1 MFTTEARLCWNECR
15 REGLRIDFIFMQNL
29 CGCLRGF
36 ASLRS
41 HSNRLCILVALLLSL
56 TSISVQA
63 DAELVKITTD
73 PQSNVVSIPEDFLG
87 FGYETSAVAQA
98 GYFTDQN
105 RALVQLYRN
114 LSHQGLIRIGGNIS
128 DHTRF
133 EPGGVA
139 TVNPEERVTI
149 INETS
154 LKNLASFARATG
166 WKVMWGLN
174 LGTGSKEQAVQEAV
188 AVDSALGANLQ
199 SFEIGNEVDLMRR
212 YARDFDAYHAAYT
225 DYKAAIR
232 ARLPHAVFSGPD
244 VAGNFSFVEK
254 FVAPE
259 AGDMKLATH
268 HYYRGG
274 ASSPRATLQ
283 TLLTRDEG
291 FDLRLDALHTLCTK
305 HHLDYRINEV
315 NSFSGGGKPG
325 VSDTFGSALWC
336 LDYMFDLASHGCS
349 GVNMETDINQHAFIS
364 HYSPIVHDT
373 NGHCTARP
381 EYYAMLAFAMVG
393 HGRLVKTTL
402 PKSDINCVAYSTQ
415 SNDASWVIVINKDFA
430 KDAQVEFELNGRGG
444 AAKLYRLMAPSI
456 DAKDHVTL
464 AGSFVADDG
473 TWTPGN
479 AENVRPTDGRLE
491 IHLPHS
497 SAALIRIDRSSRPT
511 AKPAGR

>member
-1 MFTTEARLCWNECR
+1 MATIKCR
-15 REGLRIDFIFMQNL
+15 HIAFVLFF
-29 CGCLRGF
+29 
-36 ASLRS
+36 
-41 HSNRLCILVALLLSL
+41 ILVLIPAV
-56 TSISVQA
+56 TRAQERI
-63 DAELVKITTD
+63 KITIN
-73 PQSNVVSIPEDFLG
+73 PQSTTATIPEDFLG
-87 FGYETSAVAQA
+87 LGYETSAVAQN
-98 GYFTDQN
+98 GYFTDKN
-105 RALVQLYRN
+105 RTLIQLYRN
-114 LSHQGLIRIGGNIS
+114 LSHRGLIRIGGNIS

-133 EPGGVA
+133 KPNGVA

-149 INETS
+149 INETN

-174 LGTGSKEQAVQEAV
+174 LGTGTKEQATEEAV
-188 AVDSALGANLQ
+188 AVDRALGANLQ

-225 DYKAAIR
+225 EYKAAIR
-232 ARLPHAVFSGPD
+232 AKLPQAVFSGPD

-254 FVAPE
+254 FVASE

-283 TLLTRDEG
+283 TLLARDEG
-291 FDLRLDALHTLCTK
+291 FDRRLDQLHALCTD

-373 NGHCTARP
+373 NGHCAARP
-381 EYYAMLAFAMVG
+381 EYYAMLAFAMAG
-393 HGRLVKTTL
+393 HGRLTKTTMS
-402 PKSDINCVAYSTQ
+402 KSDINCTAYSTQ
-415 SNDASWVIVINKDFA
+415 SNDSSWIILINKDFT
-430 KDAQVEFELNGRGG
+430 KDAQAELELSNRSG
-444 AAKLYRLMAPSI
+444 AAKLYRLVAPSI
-456 DAKDHVTL
+456 EAKDHLTL
-464 AGSFVADDG
+464 GGSSVAEDG
-473 TWTPGN
+473 TWTPG
-479 AENVRPTDGRLE
+479 EPE
-491 IHLPHS
+491 IVSISQGNIQFPIAHASAVLIKLPQ
-497 SAALIRIDRSSRPT
+497 P
-511 AKPAGR
+511 

>member
-1 MFTTEARLCWNECR
+1 MR
-15 REGLRIDFIFMQNL
+15 NL

-41 HSNRLCILVALLLSL
+41 RSDYFWIVLALSL
-56 TSISVQA
+56 TITSIPA
-63 DAELVKITTD
+63 LGDAKLVKITID
-73 PQSNVVSIPEDFLG
+73 PQSTTATIPDDFLG

-98 GYFTDQN
+98 DYFTEKN
-105 RALVQLYRN
+105 RALIQLYRN
-114 LSHQGLIRIGGNIS
+114 LSHHGLIRIGGNIS

-133 EPGGVA
+133 EPDGIA

-154 LKNLASFARATG
+154 LKNLAGFARATG

-188 AVDSALGANLQ
+188 AVDRALGPNLQ

-212 YARDFDAYHAAYT
+212 YARDFDTYHTAYT
-225 DYKAAIR
+225 EYKAAIR
-232 ARLPHAVFSGPD
+232 AKLPHAVFSGPD
-244 VAGNFSFVEK
+244 VAGSLSFVEK
-254 FVAPE
+254 FVASE

-283 TLLTRDEG
+283 TLLSRDEG
-291 FDLRLDALHTLCTK
+291 FGRRLDALHALCAE

-381 EYYAMLAFAMVG
+381 EYYAMLAFAMAAHG
-393 HGRLVKTTL
+393 HVIKTAIS
-402 PKSDINCVAYSTQ
+402 KSDINCTAYSTQ
-415 SNDASWVIVINKDFA
+415 SNDSTWVILINKDFT
-430 KDAQVEFELNGRGG
+430 KDAQVDFELNGRGG
-444 AAKLYRLMAPSI
+444 AAKLYRLIAPSI
-456 DAKDHVTL
+456 ETKDHLTL
-464 AGSFVADDG
+464 GGSSVGDDG
-473 TWTPGN
+473 TWALGEPETILISRG
-479 AENVRPTDGRLE
+479 
-491 IHLPHS
+491 HLQFPVAHA
-497 SAALIRIDRSSRPT
+497 SAALIEL
-511 AKPAGR
+511 GNL

>member
-1 MFTTEARLCWNECR
+1 M
-15 REGLRIDFIFMQNL
+15 
-29 CGCLRGF
+29 
-36 ASLRS
+36 
-41 HSNRLCILVALLLSL
+41 
-56 TSISVQA
+56 
-63 DAELVKITTD
+63 
-73 PQSNVVSIPEDFLG
+73 G

-133 EPGGVA
+133 EPDGVA

-149 INETS
+149 INESS

-174 LGTGSKEQAVQEAV
+174 LGSGTKEQAVQEAV
-188 AVDSALGANLQ
+188 AVDHALGANLQ

-212 YARDFDAYHAAYT
+212 YARDFDAYHAAYAE
-225 DYKAAIR
+225 YKSAIR
-232 ARLPHAVFSGPD
+232 AKLPHAVFSGPD
-244 VAGNFSFVEK
+244 VAGNLSFVEK
-254 FVAPE
+254 FVASE
-259 AGDMKLATH
+259 ANDMRLATH

-283 TLLTRDEG
+283 ALLARDEG
-291 FDLRLDALHTLCTK
+291 FDRRLDQLRALCAQ
-305 HHLDYRINEV
+305 HHLDFRINEV

-381 EYYAMLAFAMVG
+381 EYYAVLAFAMAG
-393 HGRLVKTTL
+393 HGRLTKTTL
-402 PKSDINCVAYSTQ
+402 SKSDINCTAYSTQ
-415 SNDASWVIVINKDFA
+415 SNDSSWVIVINKDFA
-430 KDAQVEFELNGRGG
+430 KDAQVDLEVAGKSG

-456 DAKDHVTL
+456 ESKDHVTL
-464 AGSFVADDG
+464 SGSSVADDG
-473 TWTPGN
+473 TWTPSDPEVIPISQGHVQFPL
-479 AENVRPTDGRLE
+479 A
-491 IHLPHS
+491 HA
-497 SAALIRIDRSSRPT
+497 SAVLIEL
-511 AKPAGR
+511 